1 MLFALV
7 PLVALAADP
16 TVAGAVTTPYPTY
29 ENLSVEW
36 AITGDDDADGVVTVR
51 YRAMGASAWR
61 TGLPLRRV
69 PAGMAEGFSWA
80 NKHSGSVFDLVPGTT
95 YELELT
101 LTDPDGGNDVRTVT
115 ATTRQ
120 LPSPAPN
127 AVVRRVTP
135 ATIGAALS
143 AANPGDVILLGDG
156 TYAPITV
163 TRNGAAGAQHLWL
176 KAENTH
182 QAIVN
187 GEVRLDGRAFWV
199 VEGLRVNAQV
209 KFNNA
214 HDIVVSRNVIQ
225 TAGSG
230 VVAYDTTTGT
240 AVYNITVIDNDIT
253 GSTTFSNATVGA
265 NGNNLGEGIELTGA
279 GNVIAWNRVRGFR
292 DCISTL
298 EDASAHNQTS
308 LDIIGNDLEIGA
320 DDAIEADFTM
330 GNARILRN
338 RIRNSF
344 VGISGQPTLGGP
356 TYAVRNVMFNVIYSP
371 FKLHRGSVGDVALH
385 NTVVKTGDALAIY
398 SGVPWQRSYFRNN
411 LFLGGTGG
419 GTYGGFGNGTGR
431 ILELAQ
437 SGAACSYDYDGL
449 GSIGTG
455 SFQGRVGSATFTSLA
470 TLRSNTTE
478 VHAQQVDLSVFAQSV
493 TFPSSPFPEAMMPDL
508 RLAMMSPA
516 VDTGLAL
523 PGINDGA
530 MGAGPDLGAYEV
542 GAGLPTYGPRPV
554 MAMAV
559 CGNHAREGA
568 EGCDDGNTRAGD
580 GCSATCA
587 LEGGGGGGTAG
598 GGSAGGGSAGGGS
611 AGGGSAGGGSAGGGS
626 AGGSAGGG
634 SVGGGSAGGSAGG
647 GSAGGGPVGGGSS
660 AGGGTSGAAGG
671 SAAAGG
677 TAGGGSEPMATGC
690 GCHGAGG
697 SASGVLLAISL
708 VLVERGRR
716 SRRG

>member
-1 MLFALV
+1 MLLSLF
-7 PLVALAADP
+7 PLLALAADP

-36 AITGDDDADGVVTVR
+36 AISGDDDGDGVVTVR
-51 YRAMGASAWR
+51 YRAMGMSAWR

-69 PAGMAEGFSWA
+69 PAGTAEGFSWT
-80 NKHSGSVFDLVPGTT
+80 NKHSGSLFDLVPGTT
-95 YELELT
+95 WEIELT
-101 LTDPDGGNDVRTVT
+101 LTDPDGGDATRTVT

-120 LPSPAPN
+120 LPTPAPN
-127 AVVRRVTP
+127 AMVRRVTP

-143 AANPGDVILLGDG
+143 AANPGDVILLADG
-156 TYAPITV
+156 TYNAITV
-163 TRNGAAGAQHLWL
+163 TRDGAAGAQHVWL
-176 KAENTH
+176 KAENPQ

-214 HDIVVSRNVIQ
+214 HDIVISRNQIQ

-240 AVYNITVIDNDIT
+240 AVYNITVIDNEIV

-265 NGNNLGEGIELTGA
+265 NGNNLGEGVELTGA
-279 GNVIAWNRVRGFR
+279 GNVIAHNRVRGFR

-298 EDASAHNQTS
+298 EDAQARNQTS

-398 SGVPWQRSYFRNN
+398 SGVAWQRSYFRNN
-411 LFLGGTGG
+411 LFLGGSGG

-431 ILELAQ
+431 VLELAQ

-455 SFQGRVGSATFTSLA
+455 SFQGRVGSASFTSLA

-508 RLAMMSPA
+508 RLAMMSAA

-542 GAGLPTYGPRPV
+542 GAALPMYGPRPL
-554 MAMAV
+554 MAV
-559 CGNHAREGA
+559 AICGNHAREGG

-587 LEGGGGGGTAG
+587 LEASGGGAAGGGAAG
-598 GGSAGGGSAGGGS
+598 GGSAGGAAAGGQAGGASGGGTGGGSTGGGAGGASAGGV
-611 AGGGSAGGGSAGGGS
+611 AGGVAGGMAGGASGGVAGGSPAGGTAGGS
-626 AGGSAGGG
+626 AGGS
-634 SVGGGSAGGSAGG
+634 
-647 GSAGGGPVGGGSS
+647 
-660 AGGGTSGAAGG
+660 GGGTGG
-671 SAAAGG
+671 GGEAAAGCG
-677 TAGGGSEPMATGC
+677 CQQGSEPA
-690 GCHGAGG
+690 
-697 SASGVLLAISL
+697 LLALALAIITA
-708 VLVERGRR
+708 RR
-716 SRRG
+716 RRG